1 VGLFGSLGKLVGKG
15 LKLAKGAALSSV
27 PGGSLVQ
34 GAISGA
40 TKIAGRIG
48 RKNLK
53 RIAVGAAVATVA
65 GGTLVGG
72 RGGGGGVMTP
82 TQAGRSGMAGIM
94 GGRSRR
100 RINPGNAKAMRRAIS
115 RVNAGAR
122 MFGRFFAMK
131 KGTIKGAHGVR
142 VKKVSFAR
150 KAA

>member
-1 VGLFGSLGKLVGKG
+1 VGLFGSIGKLVGKG
-15 LKLAKGAALSSV
+15 IRAAKGVALSSI

-53 RIAVGAAVATVA
+53 KIAVGAAV
-65 GGTLVGG
+65 GGAAISGG
-72 RGGGGGVMTP
+72 MAMHGGGGVMTP

-100 RINPGNAKAMRRAIS
+100 RINPGNSKAMRRAIS

-142 VKKVSFAR
+142 VKKLSFAKR
-150 KAA
+150 AA